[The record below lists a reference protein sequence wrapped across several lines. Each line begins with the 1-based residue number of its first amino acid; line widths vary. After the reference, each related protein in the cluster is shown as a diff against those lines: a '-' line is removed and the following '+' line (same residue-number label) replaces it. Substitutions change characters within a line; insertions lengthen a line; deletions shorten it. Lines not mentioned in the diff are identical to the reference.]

1 MMGQIVQAIAAV
13 IILIVLVIVFAI
25 STVTLGTM
33 AAIGLVILAA
43 GLFALI
49 SRKVPFKIGG
59 IIAVIGFI
67 LFLLGYMGWL

>member
-1 MMGQIVQAIAAV
+1 MLGQIAQAIAAV

-25 STVTLGTM
+25 STITLGTM
-33 AAIGLVILAA
+33 TAIGLVILAV

-59 IIAVIGFI
+59 IIAFIGFLI
-67 LFLLGYMGWL
+67 FIIGYMGLL